1 MTKMNS
7 RLVVALAVIVFLSA
21 MAGTIS
27 NSERATSSH
36 LTIEATTT
44 ETNAP
49 VNAMAYEQQPIQL
62 HFEYSGLGSGTH
74 DMELREEETFGNDDT
89 IRDFT
94 VEGDSG
100 SKTFHLSAA
109 ELASTKESGPE
120 DAAHLYIQ
128 WGEEGKSNTIG
139 LWWVDTTVYTKGY
152 GKLPDKVEHGE
163 EVTIEYYGWT
173 TEQQTHVRL
182 VEDDP
187 ALNSD
192 SGGNDEQIRRDTVS
206 GTGQFEGSFTFTPS
220 DYVGDGEEGDGAI
233 EVQSRQE
240 GERHYPDLVREIEV
254 ETTTPTPTATP
265 TQTERPTKIDARI
278 TDFSPSSGA
287 YRAGDDVTSRVEVE
301 NTGNTRHTFFV
312 GYGVV
317 DEDGNSYDNDG
328 TTGTEV
334 TLDPGERT
342 TVTVAWTVEEDV
354 PAGSYGA
361 GTAVWKESN
370 RDDLETRLDDR
381 RVQNA
386 FEVVPKTD
394 TSTVTPAS
402 ASEDDQSG
410 RDQSADDQSG
420 GDQAGDDGAQ
430 DDTPQA
436 NNDVRTVTVTENS
449 GPGFG
454 PVAALIALISAAA
467 LVRVHRGWPLN

>member
-1 MTKMNS
+1 MTKS
-7 RLVVALAVIVFLSA
+7 YPGLVVAIAVVVLLGALAGPISRP
-21 MAGTIS
+21 AG
-27 NSERATSSH
+27 AADSS
-36 LTIEATTT
+36 LTITATTT

-62 HFEYSGLGSGTH
+62 HYEYSGLGSGRH
-74 DMELREEETFGNDDT
+74 EMKLREAETFGYDDT

-100 SKTFHLSAA
+100 SKMFHLSAD

-120 DAAHLYIQ
+120 DMAHLYIQ
-128 WGEEGKSNTIG
+128 WGEEAKSNTIG

-152 GKLPDKVEHGE
+152 GKLPDKAAHGE
-163 EVTIEYYGWT
+163 ETTIEYYGWT

-187 ALNSD
+187 PLNSD

-240 GERHYPDLVREIEV
+240 GGRHYPDIVREIEV
-254 ETTTPTPTATP
+254 ETTTPTPTETP
-265 TQTERPTKIDARI
+265 TQTEQPTKIDAKI

-287 YRAGDDVTSRVEVE
+287 YRIGDDVTSRVEVE

-312 GYGVV
+312 GYGVI
-317 DEDGNSYDNDG
+317 DEDGNFHDNDG
-328 TTGTEV
+328 TTGTQV
-334 TLDPGERT
+334 TLDAGERT
-342 TVTVAWTVEEDV
+342 TVSVSWTVEEDA
-354 PAGSYGA
+354 PMGNYGA
-361 GTAVWKESN
+361 GTAVWQESN
-370 RDDLETRLDDR
+370 PEALETRLDDA
-381 RVQNA
+381 RVKNV
-386 FEVVPKTD
+386 FKVVPGTD
-394 TSTVTPAS
+394 TPSPTAPSTAAQS
-402 ASEDDQSG
+402 NDDQTV
-410 RDQSADDQSG
+410 
-420 GDQAGDDGAQ
+420 DDGQ
-430 DDTPQA
+430 DDALAATDA
-436 NNDVRTVTVTENS
+436 NTVSPTEEN

-454 PVAALIALISAAA
+454 LMASLVALICAAA
-467 LVRVHRGWPLN
+467 VARVRGS